1 MALRGKKMKTA
12 KYGLVELVL
21 MEWFQQIQPLH
32 LPAVLV
38 KMYSLLLKNVY
49 KSLKKVCLTRGC
61 MAKMN
66 YLMQNVYRI
75 IFY

>member
-1 MALRGKKMKTA
+1 MQ
-12 KYGLVELVL
+12 
-21 MEWFQQIQPLH
+21 WFQQIQPLH

-38 KMYSLLLKNVY
+38 KIYCLLLKNVY
-49 KSLKKVCLTRGC
+49 KSLKKVCLTRGG

-75 IFY
+75 IF

>member
-1 MALRGKKMKTA
+1 MAERKKKNENS

-32 LPAVLV
+32 IPAVLV
-38 KMYSLLLKNVY
+38 KMYCLFLKNVY
-49 KSLKKVCLTRGC
+49 KSLKKVCLTRDC

-75 IFY
+75 IF